1 MILSI
6 WRYSHLVLALSSS
19 IFVLIATLTG
29 VILAFEP
36 IGNQIRGYDPIDLDE
51 VRLATTLEEVRNNYE
66 EVFSIEVDQEGFV
79 IVSALDAAGDMVEH
93 YIHPATGE
101 KVGDLVKQHPT
112 YEFATALHRS
122 LFLKTTGR
130 FFVGLSSF
138 LLLLIACS
146 GLILIIKKQQGI
158 RHFFDKLIKESFF
171 QHYHTYL
178 GRLALIPIIIITIT
192 GTYLSLVRFELIPET
207 ISTPVLDT
215 TLMTEVDARDWSEF
229 SVFKETRMAQVRKVE
244 FPFSPDVEDLFI
256 VHLRKNELHVNQHN
270 GQVVGKVNYP
280 FTTLLASWSMILHTG
295 RGSISW
301 SIILLLSSL
310 AIIFFMYSGF
320 KITLQRRSSR
330 IKNSFA
336 KDICD
341 YIILAG
347 SETGST
353 ITFAMQLHRAL
364 LERGIK
370 SYITEPNRF
379 TRFSAMKHLVMITST
394 YGVGDPPANS
404 NRFLNIFKSKSPANP
419 FSYSIVGFGSL
430 AYPDFCKYAYQVDD
444 VLMQNDHATRLSD
457 VHTVNNKSW
466 ESFRQ
471 WAIGWGEKVG
481 VQDLVL
487 PAKNPLLM
495 APRRNKTSFRILAKS
510 TISDHGESTFLLILK
525 PEGKLKHHS
534 GDLLGVYP
542 PEDPHERLYSMS
554 ICDGEVLLAVK
565 FHEKGICS
573 RYLSHLVPGEN
584 VSGRL
589 IDNKHFH
596 FPKNPSE
603 VIMISTGTGI
613 APFLGMLA
621 GNQQMTNT
629 RLYWGGRT
637 SKSFLLYQPLVRQ
650 LLTEGKLAQFHP
662 AFSREDEEVYVQYLL
677 DRDRDHVGDVLRR
690 GGVIMICGSIAMQ
703 KEVVKLL
710 EDISSEQGKP
720 LSYYQKKNQLRI
732 DCY

>member
-1 MILSI
+1 MIISI

-19 IFVLIATLTG
+19 IFVLIAALTG

-36 IGNQIRGYDPIDLDE
+36 IGNQIKNYDPVDLDE
-51 VRLATTLEEVRNNYE
+51 VSLATTVHEVRKHYDE
-66 EVFSIEVDQEGFV
+66 IFSIEVDEEGFV
-79 IVSALDAAGDMVEH
+79 ILSALDADGDMVEH
-93 YIHPATGE
+93 YINPASGE
-101 KVGDLVKQHPT
+101 KVGDLIAQHPI

-130 FFVGLSSF
+130 LFIGLSSF

-146 GLILIIKKQQGI
+146 GLILVIKKQQGV
-158 RHFFDKLIKESFF
+158 RHFFDKLIKENFF

-192 GTYLSLVRFELIPET
+192 GTYLSLVRFELIPQT
-207 ISTPVLDT
+207 VASPDLDMD
-215 TLMTEVDARDWSEF
+215 LMTEADSRDWADF
-229 SVFKETRMAQVRKVE
+229 PVFRETTMAQVRQVE

-256 VHLRKNELHVNQHN
+256 VHLSKKELHINQYN
-270 GQVVGKVNYP
+270 GQVVGSVNYP

-295 RGSISW
+295 RGSILW
-301 SIILLLSSL
+301 SLILLLATL
-310 AIIFFMYSGF
+310 GILFFMYSGF

-330 IKNSFA
+330 IRNTFA
-336 KDICD
+336 KDLCD
-341 YIILAG
+341 YIILVG

-353 ITFAMQLHRAL
+353 ITFAMQLHHAL
-364 LERGIK
+364 LQRGIK
-370 SYITEPNRF
+370 SYITEPNRY
-379 TRFSAMKHLVMITST
+379 TSFSAMKHLVMITST

-404 NRFLNIFKSKSPANP
+404 NKFLSIFQRKAPTHP
-419 FSYSIVGFGSL
+419 FSYSVVGFGSL
-430 AYPDFCKYAYQVDD
+430 AYPDFCKYAYEVDE
-444 VLMQNDHATRLSD
+444 LLEQNPQATKLFD

-481 VQDLVL
+481 VHDLVM
-487 PAKNPLLM
+487 PAKNPLLSV
-495 APRRNKTSFRILAKS
+495 PRKNKTSFKVLEKS
-510 TISDHGESTFLLILK
+510 TISDHGESTFLLKLK
-525 PEGKLKHHS
+525 SEDRLKHHS
-534 GDLLGVYP
+534 GDLLGIYP

-554 ICDGEVLLAVK
+554 VSDGEVLLAVK
-565 FHEKGICS
+565 LHAKGICS
-573 RYLSHLVPGEN
+573 GYLSHLAPGDS
-584 VSGRL
+584 VIGRL
-589 IDNKHFH
+589 IDNKHFQ
-596 FPKNPSE
+596 FPKKAPE

-621 GNQQMTNT
+621 ENQRKTVT

-637 SKSFLLYQPLVRQ
+637 SKSFLLYQPFVQQ
-650 LLTEGKLAQFHP
+650 LLKEGKLAQFDP

-677 DRDRDHVGDVLRR
+677 DRDRDYVGKALMR

-703 KEVVKLL
+703 KEVVTLL
-710 EDISSEQGKP
+710 EDICLKHGKP
-720 LSYYQKKNQLRI
+720 LSYYQKKDQLRI